1 MNLAEMLGLKTW
13 NPQPPPAE
21 TADSA
26 ETAQPC
32 GPGNPQP
39 PAENCGKG
47 PAPCGIRRN
56 PQPPAESETRA
67 VTGFQAKSAN
77 PQNPQ
82 PLPRIA
88 EPALPITRE
97 HFAGLGVHLLADDLA
112 FLRWHLPRATA
123 ARNAAVREY
132 VRRWHE
138 AMDAEPVEYRTD
150 NAGRRAA
157 NTWLRTAALNPTGRP
172 LQ

>member
-1 MNLAEMLGLKTW
+1 MNLAKMLGLKTW

-21 TADSA
+21 TADLRKTP
-26 ETAQPC
+26 ETH
-32 GPGNPQP
+32 GPRGFGNPQS
-39 PAENCGKG
+39 PAENCGKA
-47 PAPCGIRRN
+47 PTPCGIRRN
-56 PQPPAESETRA
+56 PQLPAESETRA

-82 PLPRIA
+82 PLPRTA

-123 ARNAAVREY
+123 VRNAAVREY
-132 VRRWHE
+132 VRRWLD
-138 AMDAEPVEYRTD
+138 AMDRELVEYRKG

-157 NTWLRTAALNPTGRP
+157 NTWLRIISFND
-172 LQ
+172 